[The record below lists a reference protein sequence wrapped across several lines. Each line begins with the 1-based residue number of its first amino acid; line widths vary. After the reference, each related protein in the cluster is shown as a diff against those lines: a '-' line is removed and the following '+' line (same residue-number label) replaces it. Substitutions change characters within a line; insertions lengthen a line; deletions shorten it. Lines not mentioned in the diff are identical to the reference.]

1 MSIRPTMNNGEDGG
15 LIEDRGHGCRRQ
27 DSGGRAGAHHGG
39 GAAGASE
46 AMKTP
51 HEPSSDYIRFDE
63 IEDVVVS
70 AELVAHLAPLL
81 DTHPSYWKWVIV
93 AAHNA
98 IQGAMVC
105 ALADSTGTSVLDES
119 AKKVLD
125 WLNAGMRGDPPDENL
140 ASFRRLLN
148 RCTSGPDGAH
158 RRQGSRC
165 QHRSGFRRLHRQ
177 RASSARASGP
187 GRLRGSGRAPLH
199 ALVAW
204 HCTRPEARRAR
215 EDDGRRRRKEQTP
228 SQHTTCHWSA
238 RRCRPTQKA
247 HSCDRHHIASAMAE
261 LASYLSIVPHM
272 WSFDVPPKHS
282 APLTRGLFCA
292 AQPPALRERKK
303 PRRRAG
309 LKATGSR

>member
-81 DTHPSYWKWVIV
+81 DAHPSYWKWVIV

-98 IQGAMVC
+98 MQGAMVC
-105 ALADSTGTSVLDES
+105 ALADCTGTSALDES

-125 WLNAGMRGDPPDENL
+125 WHNAGMRRSSRREPCQFQKAPEPLHIRSRAITQVDPP
-140 ASFRRLLN
+140 
-148 RCTSGPDGAH
+148 TVSGH
-158 RRQGSRC
+158 
-165 QHRSGFRRLHRQ
+165 
-177 RASSARASGP
+177 
-187 GRLRGSGRAPLH
+187 
-199 ALVAW
+199 
-204 HCTRPEARRAR
+204 
-215 EDDGRRRRKEQTP
+215 
-228 SQHTTCHWSA
+228 HTTA
-238 RRCRPTQKA
+238 R
-247 HSCDRHHIASAMAE
+247 
-261 LASYLSIVPHM
+261 
-272 WSFDVPPKHS
+272 
-282 APLTRGLFCA
+282 
-292 AQPPALRERKK
+292 
-303 PRRRAG
+303 
-309 LKATGSR
+309 